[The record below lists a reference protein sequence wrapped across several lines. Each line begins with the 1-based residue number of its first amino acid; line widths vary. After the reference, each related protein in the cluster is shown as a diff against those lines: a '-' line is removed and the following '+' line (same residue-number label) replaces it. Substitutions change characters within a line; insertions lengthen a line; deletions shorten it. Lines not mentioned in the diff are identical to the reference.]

1 MFRTA
6 IAFISRNL
14 LPILIFAIAGVIWWQ
29 ITSII
34 DERDEALRDLNNLQH
49 AFDIA
54 KAENAG
60 KLAALKDEGIRNQA
74 KQKQQHIAD
83 IQHIGKL
90 YGKVINNE
98 KDAITYRN
106 AVINKLRQQQAASSA
121 NGVPK
126 DDASGLAGDDSNSAS
141 IRLGEESPEFYRRA
155 YHGAQQYI
163 ETLTQAGAVCAS
175 DYNACKSYVDS
186 EQGRIGIYAE

>member
-1 MFRTA
+1 MTA
-6 IAFISRNL
+6 IIGFVL
-14 LPILIFAIAGVIWWQ
+14 KHLPAIILAALIAIIAWQ
-29 ITSII
+29 FYSITS
-34 DERDEALRDLNNLQH
+34 ERDEALRDLNNLQH
-49 AFDIA
+49 ALAIA

-60 KLAALKDEGIRNQA
+60 KLAALKAEGIRNQS

-83 IQHIGKL
+83 IQHIGNQ

-106 AVINKLRQQQAASSA
+106 ALISKLRQQQAARSTD
-121 NGVPK
+121 GVPK
-126 DDASGLAGDDSNSAS
+126 NDESGSAGSDSNAAA
-141 IRLGEESPEFYRRA
+141 IRIGEESPEFYKSA
-155 YHGAQQYI
+155 YLGAQQYI

-186 EQGRIGIYAE
+186 EQERIGVYAD